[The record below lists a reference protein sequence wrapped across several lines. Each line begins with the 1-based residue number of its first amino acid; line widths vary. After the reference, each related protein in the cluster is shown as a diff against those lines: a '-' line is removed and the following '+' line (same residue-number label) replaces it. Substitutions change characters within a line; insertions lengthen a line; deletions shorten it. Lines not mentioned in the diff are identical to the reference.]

1 MALPRLAGLIFGLSL
16 LGSAPAAE
24 AGVRALLIGVSDYDD
39 ALGIADL
46 AGPPNDVRLLERALE
61 ARDVS
66 DVTVLSDGIEGAP
79 PPTRQAI
86 LAALAAL
93 AAEAGP
99 GDLVYVHFSGHG
111 TQQFDHDGD
120 ESDGLDEVFLPADA
134 ARGEPGSG
142 RIANAISDDEIGAAM
157 ARIRA
162 AGADVWLVMDSC
174 HSGSGMRAV
183 GTEARA
189 RFVDPAVFGIDATAA
204 HERDGTA
211 PVETM
216 TTGDLPGG
224 IVAFYAAQ
232 SDELAYE
239 VEIGAEGRAY
249 GLFSAKLAARLQDRT
264 ALSYRQLFQAVLSD
278 MNAAPGSGTARSQ
291 TPLWEGTLG
300 EAAVLGGGDTAGL
313 RQFQVEGDTVFA
325 GLVHGFPE
333 GTLVAL
339 VTDAAAAQGEVIG
352 FAQLEGV
359 GPASATLRHV
369 AGDCAPD
376 SATLC
381 PEVAPPG
388 EPARFARLVAAPPDL
403 ALRLS
408 PVFDLAS
415 GDPLPR
421 SAPLAAALAQAV
433 AEVNAQGR
441 HRVEIGAADFA
452 VEAGAA
458 DGALRFGSP
467 ALIGETPAGP
477 RWTPSDG
484 PLAPLLTRIA
494 EAERLARML
503 TAADP
508 GAALLNRNP
517 VAVETMVRRVDPA
530 RLAPPDRHPS
540 IFEECGAA
548 LGAPDVAEGPLQPAE
563 RLKPCDQIFLRA
575 RGTRDAAYDVNR
587 IRIDAG
593 YCVTVAHERLEGT
606 APATGAITED
616 ITLCNER
623 CPGGPEPGG
632 QERLFVVVSAAR
644 PGAEPLNLSGV
655 LDNCGDTGARSI
667 DGGSRAAAFLADLAG
682 GEGARSASLLAGP
695 KTLWVESWRWW
706 NMPRPEVY
714 RNAGLVSR

>member
-1 MALPRLAGLIFGLSL
+1 MALAGLAGLIFGLTV
-16 LGSAPAAE
+16 LGLAPAAE

-46 AGPPNDVRLLERALE
+46 PGPPNDVRLLERALA

-66 DVTVLSDGIEGAP
+66 DIAVLSDGIEGAP
-79 PPTRQAI
+79 APTREAI

-93 AAEAGP
+93 AAEAGQ

-142 RIANAISDDEIGAAM
+142 RIANAIVDDEIGAAM

-162 AGADVWLVMDSC
+162 AGADVWLVMDAC

-183 GTEARA
+183 GAEARA
-189 RFVDPAVFGIDATAA
+189 RFVDPAVFGIDTTAA
-204 HERDGTA
+204 RERDGTV
-211 PVETM
+211 PVETAAKS
-216 TTGDLPGG
+216 DLPGG

-239 VEIGAEGRAY
+239 VEIGEEGRPY

-278 MNAAPGSGTARSQ
+278 MNAAPGNGTARSQ

-300 EAAVLGGGDTAGL
+300 EATVLGGGDTAGL

-333 GTLVAL
+333 GTLMAL
-339 VTDAAAAQGEVIG
+339 VADAAAARGEEIG
-352 FAQLEGV
+352 FAQLEGA
-359 GPASATLRHV
+359 GPTSARLRHV

-376 SATLC
+376 SAALC
-381 PEVAPPG
+381 PAVAPPG
-388 EPARFARLVAAPPDL
+388 EAVRFARPVAVPTDL

-415 GDPLPR
+415 GDPLPQ
-421 SAPLAAALAQAV
+421 SDPLAAALRKAA

-441 HRVEIGAADFA
+441 HRVEIDAAGFA

-458 DGALRFGSP
+458 EGALRFGSP
-467 ALIGETPAGP
+467 ALIGQTPAGL
-477 RWTPSDG
+477 RWAPSDG

-503 TAADP
+503 ATADP
-508 GAALLNRNP
+508 GASLLNRNP
-517 VAVETMVRRVDPA
+517 VAIETMVRRVDPA
-530 RLAPPDRHPS
+530 RLYPPDRYPS

-548 LGAPDVAEGPLQPAE
+548 LGAPDVAAGPLQPAE

-575 RGTRDAAYDVNR
+575 QGSREAAYDVNR
-587 IRIDAG
+587 IRIDAK
-593 YCVTVAHERLEGT
+593 YCIEAVHERLEGT
-606 APATGAITED
+606 APATGAVTED

-623 CPGGPEPGG
+623 CPRGPEPGG

-644 PGAEPLNLSGV
+644 QGAEPLNLSGV
-655 LDNCGDTGARSI
+655 VDNCGDTGGRSI
-667 DGGSRAAAFLADLAG
+667 DDGSRAAAFLADLAG
-682 GEGARSASLLAGP
+682 GEGARSARLLAGP

-714 RNAGLVSR
+714 RNAGLVPR